1 MSDAPPDAP
10 PDALPDG
17 SARDPG
23 LPTPDA
29 RHGEPEPATLAE
41 LAEDLAR
48 SAAEQAALDAL
59 AGNPDGQA
67 LEMLVQH
74 LRHADDRQPAP
85 SDEEPPAP

>member
-1 MSDAPPDAP
+1 MSDDLPAPE
-10 PDALPDG
+10 G
-17 SARDPG
+17 SPG

-29 RHGEPEPATLAE
+29 RHGEPEPATVAE

-48 SAAEQAALDAL
+48 TAAEQAALDAL

-74 LRHADDRQPAP
+74 LRHQAAAGPPAP
-85 SDEEPPAP
+85 TPPDEEPPAT

>member
-1 MSDAPPDAP
+1 MSDSADQAPDQ
-10 PDALPDG
+10 
-17 SARDPG
+17 SPG

-29 RHGEPEPATLAE
+29 RHGEPEPATVAE

-48 SAAEQAALDAL
+48 TPAEQAALDAL

-74 LRHADDRQPAP
+74 FRHEQAKAK
-85 SDEEPPAP
+85 DEPGA

>member
-1 MSDAPPDAP
+1 MSDDPAAEADPEA
-10 PDALPDG
+10 
-17 SARDPG
+17 SPG

-29 RHGEPEPATLAE
+29 RHGEPEPATVAE

-48 SAAEQAALDAL
+48 SAAEQAMLDAL

-74 LRHADDRQPAP
+74 LRHAAGAP
-85 SDEEPPAP
+85 DPTPEDEEPPAP

>member
-1 MSDAPPDAP
+1 MSD
-10 PDALPDG
+10 LPVAEP
-17 SARDPG
+17 SPG

-29 RHGEPEPATLAE
+29 RHGEPEPATVAE

-48 SAAEQAALDAL
+48 TAAEQAALDAM

-74 LRHADDRQPAP
+74 LRHEQEAPDR
-85 SDEEPPAP
+85 